1 MTDIFP
7 EEGGGGVAQHGTDTF
22 QRGEGRE
29 GRNVAQ
35 AEEGQERG
43 VVALRYFVEGG
54 ARCYH
59 VEFITEAPGAQTAM
73 TVNIVWTVAHTTEV
87 RVGWDPVNAR
97 LCAEAKECE

>member
-1 MTDIFP
+1 MADIFP
-7 EEGGGGVAQHGTDTF
+7 EEGGGGVAQHGTNPF
-22 QRGEGRE
+22 QRGEVGK
-29 GRNVAQ
+29 GGDVTQ
-35 AEEGQERG
+35 AEEGQKRG

-73 TVNIVWTVAHTTEV
+73 TVDIVWTVTRTTKV